1 MIEFTDN
8 CTRPSLK
15 ILCTL
20 IRYPSAKNLPKK
32 RRVIINVL
40 EGKGIRTL
48 MSLTDIKKTLEKL
61 TVDIDAIADPHVA
74 AVQRTLFG
82 LVEALVEVNATQA
95 KTIQQLKDEV
105 NRLKGEQGVR
115 HDVAMQTVATESHLY
130 ATYCSVSSSLPEHAI
145 GVI

>member
-1 MIEFTDN
+1 M
-8 CTRPSLK
+8 
-15 ILCTL
+15 
-20 IRYPSAKNLPKK
+20 PKK

-82 LVEALVEVNATQA
+82 LVEVLVE
-95 KTIQQLKDEV
+95 
-105 NRLKGEQGVR
+105 
-115 HDVAMQTVATESHLY
+115 
-130 ATYCSVSSSLPEHAI
+130 AI
-145 GVI
+145 EG